1 MEEINLGLEEPEAQG
16 EEGIVRVV
24 TAAQENSFAMI
35 LSRKSKRLLLHSKA
49 LINLAIALDNVSHSR
64 SLSRT
69 SPTSSEG
76 GASLCSNVFCG
87 NRECFGHW
95 HLGFACKIKV
105 QIP

>member
-1 MEEINLGLEEPEAQG
+1 MEEIDLGLEEPDAQG
-16 EEGIVRVV
+16 EEGTVRVV
-24 TAAQENSFAMI
+24 TAAEENSFSMI
-35 LSRKSKRLLLHSKA
+35 LSRKSKRLLLHSKN
-49 LINLAIALDNVSHSR
+49 LISLAIAIDNVSHSH
-64 SLSRT
+64 SLSPI
-69 SPTSSEG
+69 SPTSSEV